1 MCAPCCSFKGN
12 TTGILLISATS
23 IASFEQELKKITTK
37 MTSDVSCFKREFM
50 LAKVGKNA
58 QKKSPR
64 HSSRG
69 NIKVVVN
76 GLVEFNAYRLVNPT
90 ANSNLIAFFVT

>member
-1 MCAPCCSFKGN
+1 
-12 TTGILLISATS
+12 
-23 IASFEQELKKITTK
+23 
-37 MTSDVSCFKREFM
+37 MTSDVSCFKREFII
-50 LAKVGKNA
+50 AKVGKNA

-76 GLVEFNAYRLVNPT
+76 CLVEFNANRFIDPT
-90 ANSNLIAFFVT
+90 ANIDFIAFFVAQLERDSLVRNLLAVG

>member
-1 MCAPCCSFKGN
+1 
-12 TTGILLISATS
+12 
-23 IASFEQELKKITTK
+23 
-37 MTSDVSCFKREFM
+37 M